1 MHLIR
6 CTLLA
11 IRRINQNEFTA
22 LVIRHDNHP
31 LLGPPNGRQTQT
43 SRLLH
48 VNFNK
53 GWLVTENNLY
63 DFSGDFK

>member
-11 IRRINQNEFTA
+11 IRRINQNQFTA
-22 LVIRHDNHP
+22 LVVCHDHHP
-31 LLGPPNGRQTQT
+31 QLGPPNGRQIQT
-43 SRLLH
+43 SPMLH
-48 VNFNK
+48 INFNK
-53 GWLVTENNLY
+53 GWLVTNNNIY